1 MDTVIIEG
9 LHVCKPGNAPSVNQI
24 KTFLV
29 TEETSQRTGNQW
41 TKIRSAA
48 VDKGGRHYRIVSVRP
63 TGTTDSHGNVSFNLE
78 LEEAQAPAQPQPL
91 PPHPNQQY
99 VPSQNAQP
107 ANANGSPAAPAAPP
121 AYDTVEQHIMR
132 SANLYN
138 VCLSVAATVIRDC
151 AQRKGLEFAPE
162 DIRQIAT
169 TLYIQAK
176 DNGYVAHMGDKEP
189 QIKKAPY

>member
-48 VDKGGRHYRIVSVRP
+48 VDKGGRHYRIMSVRP

-78 LEEAQAPAQPQPL
+78 LEEAQAPAQPQA
-91 PPHPNQQY
+91 PPQPTAGQQGP
-99 VPSQNAQP
+99 PSNGM
-107 ANANGSPAAPAAPP
+107 GSPAAPAAPP
-121 AYDTVEQHIMR
+121 AYDTVEQHVMR

-138 VCLSVAATVIRDC
+138 VCLSIAATVIRDC